1 MLWNILYEDSCSV
14 TVTVQCK
21 SKHAT
26 NCITGAP
33 VAFKTWCAHQYR
45 VVGLR
50 WLPKLGVENSHAD
63 LVEVI
68 QGLRRDLNS
77 KMHVC
82 RGNEEVS
89 TQKIHNIK
97 VESEESFDQSNF
109 FESSQTNKQNMSANT
124 SSYAGT
130 VINGTKQSNDGNKSI
145 HQVPKSG
152 NYPTGHP
159 NNGRQKT
166 RPPPKK
172 KTALVVNQ
180 DKNNVEEIEIKGGQ
194 HRNQ

>member
-1 MLWNILYEDSCSV
+1 MVAPKFSDTFTLFQPGGGADSSQHHRGCTKNFPTVTYMSIINKVFLMLWNILYGDSCSV

-89 TQKIHNIK
+89 SQKIHNIK

-124 SSYAGT
+124 SSYTPPRTPRISGL
-130 VINGTKQSNDGNKSI
+130 KSQI
-145 HQVPKSG
+145 LK
-152 NYPTGHP
+152 PTF
-159 NNGRQKT
+159 
-166 RPPPKK
+166 
-172 KTALVVNQ
+172 LS
-180 DKNNVEEIEIKGGQ
+180 
-194 HRNQ
+194 